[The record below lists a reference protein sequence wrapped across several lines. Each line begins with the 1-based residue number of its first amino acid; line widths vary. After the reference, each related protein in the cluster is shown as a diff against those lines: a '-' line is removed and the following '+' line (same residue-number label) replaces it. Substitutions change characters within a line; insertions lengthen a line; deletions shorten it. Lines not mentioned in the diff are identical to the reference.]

1 MKSIYDALFYSVYF
15 APRGGERLLKL
26 GDELAQRHL
35 NHSDKLIGIVGDA
48 GSGKSSIIQGM
59 FPGLHLTNDDDAINP
74 AKLMQMRLEPVSEYK
89 QLTYHIDMRFQ
100 MAFTQM
106 FEIVDFVNG
115 ALKAGRRVIVEHFDL
130 LYPYLNLNAHLLIGI
145 GEEIIVTRPSLFGPL
160 PSDIY
165 KIVFESVKLRKTIH
179 TAEDL
184 TFFILRNKLEYLNK
198 IESDDV
204 RGGFALRFEK
214 KPDFDI
220 KALED
225 VVKKYIS
232 RDMEVSYF
240 DESHIKIG
248 ENVIECNGPRIHAKR
263 TSDIKNFRFL
273 SEFIEDRGD
282 YYLVGLLC
290 NDRDRRD
297 INKIFME
304 AKE

>member
-15 APRGGERLLKL
+15 APRGSERLLHL

-35 NHSDKLIGIVGDA
+35 SHGDKLIGIVGDA
-48 GSGKSSIIQGM
+48 GSGKSSIIKGM
-59 FPGLHLTNDDDAINP
+59 FSGLHLTNDDDAINP
-74 AKLMQMRLEPVSEYK
+74 AKLMQMRLEPLEEYK
-89 QLTYHIDMRFQ
+89 QRTYHIDMRFQ

-106 FEIVDFVNG
+106 YEIVDFVNG

-130 LYPYLNLNAHLLIGI
+130 LYPYLQVNADLLIGI

-184 TFFILRNKLEYLNK
+184 TIYILRNKLEFLKK
-198 IESDDV
+198 IDFDDV
-204 RGGFALRFEK
+204 RGGFALRFEN

-220 KALED
+220 KALEQT
-225 VVKKYIS
+225 VLKYIEK
-232 RDMEVSYF
+232 DMEVSYY
-240 DESHIKIG
+240 DENHIKLG
-248 ENVIECNGPRIHAKR
+248 EHIIECSGPRIHAKR
-263 TSDIKNFRFL
+263 TSDIKNFRFVNDFM
-273 SEFIEDRGD
+273 EDKGDFI
-282 YYLVGLLC
+282 LVGLVC
-290 NDRDRRD
+290 SDRDRKD
-297 INKIFME
+297 INKIFVE